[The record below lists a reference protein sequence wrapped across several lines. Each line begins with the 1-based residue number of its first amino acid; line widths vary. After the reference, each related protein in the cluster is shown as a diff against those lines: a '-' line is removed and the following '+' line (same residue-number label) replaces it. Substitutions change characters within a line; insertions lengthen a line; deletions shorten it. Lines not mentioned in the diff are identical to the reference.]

1 MQNITNSVIL
11 YGFEPEKH
19 PDYPQLNV
27 INGNKTVSDVDRQVL
42 ISESIASILE
52 ISPGETFYLPS
63 DSEYGFLGTTV
74 TVSGEIDDL
83 VTFGNR
89 MGFLFVLIDLDYM
102 VGLFEDE
109 GFFNFHVLVQVGF
122 FNFHVLVQ
130 VEDFININTV
140 GQRIEDTLG
149 VDYLVFRE
157 KSISDTDILAIKS
170 YQTAMNLIII
180 ASFLVEFL
188 FITNILAINIRE
200 RSKEFGILRA
210 VGTSKRQ
217 VILFLGIELL
227 FYSGIGSIIGNVIGV
242 GFSYLIVFFL
252 NLNFPRKIA
261 IEALILVPS
270 SLISAFMTGILIA
283 LIAGLYPILLA
294 INLPVVQNIHWKMR
308 GKKTRSKNWMLSLI
322 TGILLV
328 LMGMITTYFI
338 GPSRFLSFDIISWH
352 FFVIGAIF
360 AGTLVLE
367 SGLLHFAPGIG
378 RKLMIWHRKV
388 PRIIATRN
396 IRRESQ

>member
-1 MQNITNSVIL
+1 MKD
-11 YGFEPEKH
+11 F
-19 PDYPQLNV
+19 
-27 INGNKTVSDVDRQVL
+27 L
-42 ISESIASILE
+42 I
-52 ISPGETFYLPS
+52 FMYWFK
-63 DSEYGFLGTTV
+63 Y
-74 TVSGEIDDL
+74 
-83 VTFGNR
+83 
-89 MGFLFVLIDLDYM
+89 
-102 VGLFEDE
+102 
-109 GFFNFHVLVQVGF
+109 
-122 FNFHVLVQ
+122 FHVLVQ

-227 FYSGIGSIIGNVIGV
+227 FYSGIGSIIVGTSKRQVILFLGIELLFYSGIGSIIGNVIGV

-294 INLPVVQNIHWKMR
+294 INLPIVQNIHWKMR
-308 GKKTRSKNWMLSLI
+308 GKKTRSKNWILSLI

-328 LMGMITTYFI
+328 LIGIITTYFI